1 MLLKIVVETLH
12 KICGGKNNSMQLCYL
27 EFSFYYQ
34 ECLLSVSGC
43 FGRSSALDVR
53 IRKTIEKKYLQYN
66 YSVMNIIN

>member
-1 MLLKIVVETLH
+1 
-12 KICGGKNNSMQLCYL
+12 MQLCYL

-53 IRKTIEKKYLQYN
+53 ITKTIEIIYLQYN